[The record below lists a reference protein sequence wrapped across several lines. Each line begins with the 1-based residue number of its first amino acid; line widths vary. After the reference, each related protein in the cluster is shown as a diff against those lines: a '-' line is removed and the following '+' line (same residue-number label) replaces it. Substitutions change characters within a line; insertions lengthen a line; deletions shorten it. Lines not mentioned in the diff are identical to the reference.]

1 MNLKRLIILPA
12 TAAFLALLLLP
23 ACSSPSAGDTAAAAN
38 EITQAEIKGLNFAGL
53 SDAQAANAMS
63 VLNSEGCPCGCGM
76 NMAKCRRDDS
86 SCRTSLGLGSQIVA
100 LARQGRTVPQIAAAV
115 RNQGQK
121 AKRAH
126 AAQAQPQKAPAKY
139 VQFPIPAG
147 NAPFV
152 GPKNAKVTI
161 LHYLDYQ

>member
-1 MNLKRLIILPA
+1 MKRLIVLQAA
-12 TAAFLALLLLP
+12 TASLALLLLP
-23 ACSSPSAGDTAAAAN
+23 GCSSPSAGDNAAAAN
-38 EITQAEIKGLNFAGL
+38 EIPQAEIKGLNFAGL
-53 SDAQAANAMS
+53 SDAQAANAVS

-86 SCRTSLGLGSQIVA
+86 TCRTSLGLGSQIVA
-100 LARQGRTVPQIAAAV
+100 LARQGRTGPQIVASV
-115 RNQGQK
+115 RNQGQQANRAQA
-121 AKRAH
+121 AK
-126 AAQAQPQKAPAKY
+126 AQPQKAPAKY
-139 VQFPIPAG
+139 VQFPIPVG